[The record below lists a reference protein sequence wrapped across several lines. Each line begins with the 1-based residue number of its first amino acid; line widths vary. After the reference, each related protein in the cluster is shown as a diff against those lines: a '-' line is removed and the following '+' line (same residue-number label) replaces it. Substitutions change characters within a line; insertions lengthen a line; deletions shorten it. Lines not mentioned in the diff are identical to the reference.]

1 MSIVKKVNYVE
12 KGFLPDLKNGSMGL
26 CDTLEY
32 SYRELKEA
40 FGEPNFQDVDPEEKV
55 NAEWYLQIN
64 YVDEWTEEDDFES
77 AWINIYN
84 WKTGGIT
91 EGPMLWNVKTT
102 ATFNEDIFS
111 AALDWCRRNEI
122 DEF

>member
-12 KGFLPDLKNGSMGL
+12 KGFLPDLKNGMGGY
-26 CDTLEY
+26 DVFEY

-64 YVDEWTEEDDFES
+64 YADEWTEEDDFECD
-77 AWINIYN
+77 WINIYN

-91 EGPMLWNVKTT
+91 EGKMQWHVKTT
-102 ATFNEDIFS
+102 ASFNEDVLS
-111 AALDWCRRNEI
+111 AAIDWCRRNEI
-122 DEF
+122 DEQ

>member
-12 KGFLPDLKNGSMGL
+12 KGFLPDLKNGMGGI
-26 CDTLEY
+26 DTLEY

-40 FGEPNFQDVDPEEKV
+40 FGEPNFQDVDPEEKT

-77 AWINIYN
+77 DWIIIYN

-102 ATFNEDIFS
+102 AAFNEDVFS